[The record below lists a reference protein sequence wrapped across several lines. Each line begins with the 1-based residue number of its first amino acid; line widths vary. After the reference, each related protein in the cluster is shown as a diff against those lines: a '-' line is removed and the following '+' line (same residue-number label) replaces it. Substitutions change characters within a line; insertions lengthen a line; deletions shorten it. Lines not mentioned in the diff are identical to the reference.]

1 MSGAVRLA
9 ELAQEHA
16 QGIPGETFPMTSQVV
31 WANCSRDGSAVVTIG
46 GEALDKVT
54 IWDAKNFQR
63 RHVLDHT
70 GNPMLFAMFS
80 PDGRRLL
87 TANYNRRFPYA
98 APTSVR
104 AMKALADTP
113 SGAVV
118 WNTSTGEALCTI
130 VHGLGQHA
138 QDTTI
143 EWHRDGGSL
152 LTSGPAKG
160 AIYWRIE
167 PGRAVPILDFDVE
180 RPALTSAVAPEGS
193 LAAVATDDGLVRIWK
208 LAPASPQFCV
218 LQESGSLRDGRF
230 SPTNDR
236 VLTLADSGEC
246 WLWKAT
252 EGTAVGP
259 PLHLPLPDSTFPYP
273 QVGFSHD
280 GQWGWVCFGS
290 RQAARIATAP
300 VDMVRDTVA
309 LVDPQ
314 TGRVVHSLR
323 PKEGF
328 IKFDFTP
335 NSESLVTVGLA
346 TEPIGAIVTFFNLK
360 NGQVPNVLGSR
371 RSEQVASDRC
381 CGTERPNP
389 GAGAARGRHQ
399 FVGECPKRSLTF
411 RGTPY
416 RSRLFAN
423 GRKLAVLSTPE
434 LSWRQLRAKQAL
446 ELKSELAIWSIDPV
460 SEPVTTLL
468 EHSQLVSHMVISRD
482 GRTLA
487 TAGDDGR
494 VFLIDVMSGTRI
506 AVPLIH
512 NAKAVWA
519 EFNETGE
526 VLFTAAEN
534 GQVRLWEVST
544 GDPITAWLDSP
555 SRFVAG
561 RIEPSGGVSTLNNAG
576 QILRYVA
583 SPYLDLPLGRALVSS
598 VSGHEVDAQGGY
610 VNLPVDRQAAD
621 WTTITAWVRSQS
633 RTQNGHE
640 QPGADL
646 IDACSYMSTGD
657 WEAALYH
664 LDRLVQR
671 TGTGAGQLAYWH
683 TFAHAVMQSWVIGR
697 AQPRRSKARDR
708 SQDLSL
714 RSACEYCLTLKL
726 ATREAEF
733 RRELNALIA
742 RLPKLSSPDEIQ
754 QILELGCV
762 DGLVPL
768 DSKSLVDHADK
779 MMADEYIKLFS
790 EKSRIAS
797 PDGRYSRF
805 DLAVG
810 AVRLRTGRVSEA
822 ITELMKAVSA
832 RNLLARAFVRVA
844 IAKSRHEGLK
854 QPVQWIERG
863 LADSEQGMPRP
874 DLV

>member
-1 MSGAVRLA
+1 MD
-9 ELAQEHA
+9 
-16 QGIPGETFPMTSQVV
+16 
-31 WANCSRDGSAVVTIG
+31 W
-46 GEALDKVT
+46 
-54 IWDAKNFQR
+54 
-63 RHVLDHT
+63 
-70 GNPMLFAMFS
+70 
-80 PDGRRLL
+80 
-87 TANYNRRFPYA
+87 
-98 APTSVR
+98 
-104 AMKALADTP
+104 
-113 SGAVV
+113 
-118 WNTSTGEALCTI
+118 
-130 VHGLGQHA
+130 
-138 QDTTI
+138 
-143 EWHRDGGSL
+143 
-152 LTSGPAKG
+152 
-160 AIYWRIE
+160 
-167 PGRAVPILDFDVE
+167 
-180 RPALTSAVAPEGS
+180 
-193 LAAVATDDGLVRIWK
+193 
-208 LAPASPQFCV
+208 
-218 LQESGSLRDGRF
+218 SGSGS
-230 SPTNDR
+230 SPRPRHNSAFFRSLVPFATADSVQTNDR

-360 NGQVPNVLGSR
+360 NGQVQMFSAPVDPSKSPVTDVVALNDQTQALVLHEG
-371 RSEQVASDRC
+371 
-381 CGTERPNP
+381 
-389 GAGAARGRHQ
+389 GAQ

-598 VSGHEVDAQGGY
+598 VSGHEVDARGG
-610 VNLPVDRQAAD
+610 
-621 WTTITAWVRSQS
+621 T
-633 RTQNGHE
+633 
-640 QPGADL
+640 
-646 IDACSYMSTGD
+646 
-657 WEAALYH
+657 
-664 LDRLVQR
+664 
-671 TGTGAGQLAYWH
+671 
-683 TFAHAVMQSWVIGR
+683 
-697 AQPRRSKARDR
+697 
-708 SQDLSL
+708 
-714 RSACEYCLTLKL
+714 
-726 ATREAEF
+726 
-733 RRELNALIA
+733 
-742 RLPKLSSPDEIQ
+742 
-754 QILELGCV
+754 
-762 DGLVPL
+762 
-768 DSKSLVDHADK
+768 
-779 MMADEYIKLFS
+779 
-790 EKSRIAS
+790 
-797 PDGRYSRF
+797 
-805 DLAVG
+805 
-810 AVRLRTGRVSEA
+810 
-822 ITELMKAVSA
+822 
-832 RNLLARAFVRVA
+832 
-844 IAKSRHEGLK
+844 
-854 QPVQWIERG
+854 
-863 LADSEQGMPRP
+863 
-874 DLV
+874 